1 MAKKVLIVMGSATDA
16 DKLQTVADTL
26 TKFGVEHEWWQA
38 SAHRNIGKVQEL
50 VSGARDNGFGVVIA
64 AAGMAAAL
72 PGVCAAL
79 TTLPV
84 IGIPLTSSSSPLN
97 GLDALYS
104 IVEMPPGFP
113 VATVAIDGGRN
124 AALLAVQILG
134 LEDPSLADKIAAE
147 RATWEPKQVV

>member
-1 MAKKVLIVMGSATDA
+1 MGKKVLIVMGSESDQPV
-16 DKLQTVADTL
+16 LQGVADTL
-26 TKFGVEHEWWQA
+26 AKFGVEHEWWRA

-84 IGIPLTSSSSPLN
+84 IGIPLTSSSSPLQ
-97 GLDALYS
+97 GVDALHS
-104 IVEMPPGFP
+104 IVQMPPGFP
-113 VATVAIDGGRN
+113 VATVAIDGARN

-134 LEDPSLADKIAAE
+134 LEDPTLAEKIAAE
-147 RATWEPKQVV
+147 RATWEPKRLA